1 MAPGRRP
8 SPSGASLTS
17 DCKYVNPD
25 TIAQDELA
33 DPMTLEEA
41 LRTLAPFAEPQGFN
55 VEAACRRFASDELR
69 AVPLR
74 PLGEGLE
81 AGRVTSS
88 AWRSAT
94 ASDVPGDFVVAFGQL
109 WGALV
114 GAGLVDSAAGFPH
127 DWSQETLRLWAYT
140 DGWSM
145 TEQDEDLVLLSDE
158 YAAGLFDIA
167 RDRACPKR
175 DYILDSLQGWAQ
187 RQALG
192 AARGDAFSERM
203 AYLALHASLAHAAGA
218 AALADYLSRLGTYG
232 VLGPVDREGA
242 HQRGLDLCAGM
253 SARSDD
259 VTVERDGPIWR
270 VHLRDRTRQLRV
282 AADDGRIW

>member
-1 MAPGRRP
+1 
-8 SPSGASLTS
+8 
-17 DCKYVNPD
+17 
-25 TIAQDELA
+25 
-33 DPMTLEEA
+33 MTLEEA
-41 LRTLAPFAEPQGFN
+41 LRTLAPFAGPQRFN
-55 VEAACRRFASDELR
+55 VEAACRRFAADELR
-69 AVPLR
+69 AATLR
-74 PLGEGLE
+74 PLGEGIE

-114 GAGLVDSAAGFPH
+114 GAGLVDSAVGFPN

-140 DGWSM
+140 DGWTM
-145 TEQDEDLVLLSDE
+145 TEQDEDLLLLSDE
-158 YAAGLFDIA
+158 YAPGLFDIA

-175 DYILDSLQGWAQ
+175 DYILDSLYGWAQ
-187 RQALG
+187 RQAFG
-192 AARGDAFSERM
+192 AARSDAFSERM
-203 AYLALHASLAHAAGA
+203 AYLARHASLARAARA
-218 AALADYLSRLGTYG
+218 PALADYLSRLGTYG
-232 VLGPVDREGA
+232 VSGPVDREGA
-242 HQRGLDLCAGM
+242 RQRGLDLCAGI

-270 VHLRDRTRQLRV
+270 VHLRDRTCQLRV